1 MTCSAC
7 GGSYPSKQK
16 RRYMLNKKR
25 KDVTKTTNV
34 VKKTTTS
41 VVKPVAAVVE
51 PKPAV
56 VKKPTTVIKPKRAFL
71 FSSASSDVNGLFK
84 WRNIVKTMTTII
96 L

>member
-56 VKKPTTVIKPKRAFL
+56 VKKPTTVIKPKRAWKLKKKTKKNSVFAL
-71 FSSASSDVNGLFK
+71 GGL
-84 WRNIVKTMTTII
+84 RR
-96 L
+96 

>member
-56 VKKPTTVIKPKRAFL
+56 VKKPTTVIKL
-71 FSSASSDVNGLFK
+71 FSLASFATSAKSV
-84 WRNIVKTMTTII
+84 IVIVGFAGVSI
-96 L
+96 